1 MSTVINTNLASLAAQ
16 RNLSAA
22 GTDVQTALERL
33 SSGLRINTAKDD
45 AAGLA
50 ISERFTAQIKGLQ
63 QAKRNAN
70 DGVSLAQTAEGSLGE
85 TSKLLQRM
93 RELAVQSAN
102 GTNSATDRAALQSEV
117 NQLKSEIDRI
127 TTATQFNGQKLLD
140 GTFTNKNFQV
150 GANANETVSINIT
163 ASNTSTLANNEF
175 ETVGSS
181 ISAGLT
187 AVKIGDGST
196 TLDNAVGSTDKS
208 DSTMGTQASQNLT
221 ITGSLGSVGSIAV
234 AAGSTAEA
242 IAALANA
249 QTGSTGVQ
257 AEAITKGAL
266 TVTNAGT
273 VSFTLAG
280 SGSQSISATLS
291 SANDLTALRDA
302 INGAS
307 GTTGV
312 TATGTGNT
320 LELLSATG
328 KDIKIS
334 NMANTGTA
342 NSATVGTVRALK
354 SDGTADGTQTAV
366 NLVQNA
372 NDSAT
377 YGGTVTFD
385 SNAAFSVTSSKAGD
399 AGAIG
404 GGTADTAQ
412 TSSSTL
418 LSTVNVST
426 ETGAQTAIDVIDA
439 ALQSVSTQRADLGAL
454 QARFDS
460 IISNLTTGVENQS
473 AAQSRIRDADFAQ
486 ETANLTRAQILQ
498 QAGTAVLAQANAAPQ
513 NVLALLQ

>member
-16 RNLSAA
+16 RNLANA
-22 GTDVQTALERL
+22 GADVQTALERL

-50 ISERFTAQIKGLQ
+50 ISERFTAQVKGLQ
-63 QAKRNAN
+63 TAKRNAN

-150 GANANETVSINIT
+150 GANANETVSINISAT
-163 ASNTSTLANNEF
+163 NTSTLSNNEF
-175 ETVGSS
+175 KSLGGAISS
-181 ISAGLT
+181 GFV
-187 AVKIGDGST
+187 AVKIGTGAV
-196 TLDNAVGSTDKS
+196 DNAVGSTDKA

-221 ITGSLGSVGSIAV
+221 ITGTLGSVGSIAV

-242 IAALANA
+242 VASLANA
-249 QTGSTGVQ
+249 QTGSTGVS
-257 AEAITKGAL
+257 ATAVTKGLL
-266 TVTNAGT
+266 TVQNTGT
-273 VSFTLAG
+273 VSFSLSG
-280 SGSQSISATLS
+280 SGTQSISATLAS
-291 SANDLTALRDA
+291 TSDLTALRDA
-302 INGAS
+302 INNS
-307 GTTGV
+307 TGTTGI
-312 TATGTGNT
+312 TATGTGASLT
-320 LELLSATG
+320 LEASTG
-328 KDIKIS
+328 KDIKIV
-334 NMANTGTA
+334 NMANTGTI
-342 NSATVGTVRALK
+342 NSATVGTIRALK
-354 SDGTADGTQTAV
+354 ADGTTDATQTAV

-372 NDSAT
+372 NDSGT
-377 YGGTVTFD
+377 VGGTVTFD
-385 SNAAFSVTSSKAGD
+385 SNAAFSITSSLA
-399 AGAIG
+399 AATGAIG
-404 GGTADTAQ
+404 GGTAATAQ
-412 TSSSTL
+412 TSSATL

-426 ETGAQTAIDVIDA
+426 ESGAQTAIDVIDA

-460 IISNLTTGVENQS
+460 IISNLTTGIENQS
-473 AAQSRIRDADFAQ
+473 AAQSRIRDADFAM
-486 ETANLTRAQILQ
+486 ETAALTRAQILQ